1 VYNME
6 MIRVAEFEGAKATM
20 NVLEGVKRLVANES
34 YTNAAIE
41 AVENLLEENEE
52 KELFDILIEHG
63 TKVIAGYTITNNHGF
78 SIIYLDSDKA
88 VIQDGEYYALCE
100 IDGAGENIVYG
111 EFEIPLAE
119 CMKI

>member
-1 VYNME
+1 ME

-34 YTNAAIE
+34 YTIAAIE
-41 AVENLLEENEE
+41 AVESLLEENEE
-52 KELFDILIEHG
+52 KELFDLLIEHG
-63 TKVIAGYTITNNHGF
+63 TKVIAGYTISNNHGF
-78 SIIYLDSDKA
+78 AIIYLDSDKA
-88 VIQDGEYYALCE
+88 IIQDGEYYALCE

-119 CMKI
+119 CMRV